1 MKSKEIVR
9 QCLHCGKDFKAKT
22 SPSRSGRG
30 IFCSRVCL
38 GKVKSTKH
46 GHTTKHSVSPTYNSW
61 VNMVSRCH
69 KPYSAKYPNYGAKGI
84 FVCDAWRNSFANFLK
99 DMGERPPNT
108 TIDRIDGTKGYDKE
122 NCRWASIKDQ
132 QRNTKANRIIEF
144 EGQSGCVSWWVE
156 KLSTTYGKLTY
167 RIKKHGVEKAIIS
180 LRELQPPSS
189 SSNQE
194 GLDH

>member
-38 GKVKSTKH
+38 GKMTSTKH

-69 KPYSAKYPNYGAKGI
+69 KPYSAKYQNYGAKGI
-84 FVCDAWRNSFANFLK
+84 FVCDTWRNSFADFLK

-144 EGQSGCVSWWVE
+144 EGQSGCVSWWAE
-156 KLSTTYGKLTY
+156 KLSTTYGKLAY